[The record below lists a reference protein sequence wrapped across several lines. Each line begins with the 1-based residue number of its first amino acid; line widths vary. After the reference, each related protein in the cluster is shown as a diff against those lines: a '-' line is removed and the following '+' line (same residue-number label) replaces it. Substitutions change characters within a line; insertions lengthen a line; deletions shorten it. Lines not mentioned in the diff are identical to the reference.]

1 MSARIK
7 NEDYLCAYCLAQ
19 VGRPY
24 WRGTFGQH
32 ASPALLAFESARFP
46 ASYTAPDF
54 EQQAKAGQKVHDCC
68 GLIKAANLCETVNAD
83 PETGDPETFRKFDL
97 NPQMY
102 YDRARVK
109 GPISTFPQKRGYL
122 VYSSDL
128 SHVGCYVGD
137 GIVVEARGHA
147 YGVVK
152 SSISDKR
159 WALWSD
165 DINIDYQDEPAPSS
179 DSVKFSDLK
188 MIRKGDTG
196 IEVKTIQANVG
207 VFVDGV
213 FGNDTEKAV
222 RDFQKKNKDYDGNAL
237 EVDGIVGPKT
247 WGAIIERWKK

>member
-1 MSARIK
+1 MPARIK
-7 NEDYLCAYCLAQ
+7 DETYLCKYCEAQ
-19 VGRPY
+19 LGRPY

-32 ASPALLAFESARFP
+32 ASQALFNYEQARFP
-46 ASYTAPDF
+46 DDYTAKDF
-54 EQQAKAGQKVHDCC
+54 AAQIRSGEKVHDCC
-68 GLIKAANLCETVNAD
+68 GLIKAANFCETVNAD
-83 PETGDPETFRKFDL
+83 PETGDTETFRKFDL

-109 GPISTFPQKRGYL
+109 GPIATFPKKRGYL
-122 VYSSDL
+122 VFPSDL

-137 GIVVEARGHA
+137 GVVIEARGHY

-152 SSISDKR
+152 SSINDKR

-165 DINIDYQDEPAPSS
+165 DINIDYQEEPAPA
-179 DSVKFSDLK
+179 DDFVKFSDLK
-188 MIRKGDTG
+188 MIRKGDNG

-213 FGNDTEKAV
+213 FGKDTDAAV
-222 RDFQKKNKDYDGNAL
+222 KKFQQENGL